1 MVVSFI
7 GLETQEV
14 TIKPTVNVVL
24 RSDAEQLDEV
34 VVTAMGIKRSE
45 KALGENKMNA
55 SGVNQYLSPAR
66 SAATACAYS
75 CPYSTERS
83 GRMFPFILMQTKRR
97 LPVESASKSQL
108 LRFLFRIKVPP
119 HSCLSYYYL
128 YLYCHVID
136 YST

>member
-1 MVVSFI
+1 
-7 GLETQEV
+7 
-14 TIKPTVNVVL
+14 
-24 RSDAEQLDEV
+24 
-34 VVTAMGIKRSE
+34 
-45 KALGENKMNA
+45 MNA

-75 CPYSTERS
+75 CPYSTERW
-83 GRMFPFILMQTKRR
+83 

>member
-1 MVVSFI
+1 
-7 GLETQEV
+7 
-14 TIKPTVNVVL
+14 
-24 RSDAEQLDEV
+24 
-34 VVTAMGIKRSE
+34 
-45 KALGENKMNA
+45 MNA

-83 GRMFPFILMQTKRR
+83 GRM
-97 LPVESASKSQL
+97 SQL

>member
-1 MVVSFI
+1 
-7 GLETQEV
+7 
-14 TIKPTVNVVL
+14 
-24 RSDAEQLDEV
+24 
-34 VVTAMGIKRSE
+34 
-45 KALGENKMNA
+45 MNA
-55 SGVNQYLSPAR
+55 SGVNQYLSPAQ

-83 GRMFPFILMQTKRR
+83 GRMFPFISMQTKRR

>member
-1 MVVSFI
+1 
-7 GLETQEV
+7 
-14 TIKPTVNVVL
+14 
-24 RSDAEQLDEV
+24 
-34 VVTAMGIKRSE
+34 
-45 KALGENKMNA
+45 MNA

-83 GRMFPFILMQTKRR
+83 GRMFPFISMRPFTSTQMKRR
-97 LPVESASKSQL
+97 LPVGSASKSQL

>member
-1 MVVSFI
+1 
-7 GLETQEV
+7 
-14 TIKPTVNVVL
+14 
-24 RSDAEQLDEV
+24 
-34 VVTAMGIKRSE
+34 
-45 KALGENKMNA
+45 MNA

-83 GRMFPFILMQTKRR
+83 GRMF
-97 LPVESASKSQL
+97 LPVGSASKSQL

>member
-1 MVVSFI
+1 
-7 GLETQEV
+7 
-14 TIKPTVNVVL
+14 
-24 RSDAEQLDEV
+24 
-34 VVTAMGIKRSE
+34 
-45 KALGENKMNA
+45 MNA

-83 GRMFPFILMQTKRR
+83 GRMFPFISMQTKRW
-97 LPVESASKSQL
+97 LPVGSASKSQL

-136 YST
+136 YSTFRLRSNTFSTLGKNLFDLRQKHTKKAGKR

>member
-1 MVVSFI
+1 
-7 GLETQEV
+7 
-14 TIKPTVNVVL
+14 
-24 RSDAEQLDEV
+24 
-34 VVTAMGIKRSE
+34 
-45 KALGENKMNA
+45 MNA

-83 GRMFPFILMQTKRR
+83 GRMFPFISMQTKRR
-97 LPVESASKSQL
+97 LLVGSASKSQL